1 MTTRKAIWHAFRCFG
16 LNCVRTS
23 EVLQKSIMADDAPAA
38 EAAEAAAP
46 ELTFATPDDN
56 QKSDLAHSLAVAILY
71 DTKKDVTA
79 ANIESVLKA
88 AGVSPSGTFTGPFEQ
103 ALNGKEIA
111 PLFELK
117 PGSGGG
123 GGGGGG
129 GAAAEVEKE
138 EEAKEEEKEE
148 EAAVGNLFG
157 GDDDADDAWQ

>member
-1 MTTRKAIWHAFRCFG
+1 MGI
-16 LNCVRTS
+16 
-23 EVLQKSIMADDAPAA
+23 IMAEEAPAA

-46 ELTFATPDDN
+46 ELTFATLDAN
-56 QKSDLAHSLAVAILY
+56 QKSDLAHSLAVALLF

-88 AGVSPSGTFTGPFEQ
+88 AGVSPSCTFTGPFEQ

-129 GAAAEVEKE
+129 AAAAEVEKE

-148 EAAVGNLFG
+148 EEEAAVGALFG
-157 GDDDADDAWQ
+157 GE

>member
-23 EVLQKSIMADDAPAA
+23 EVLQKSIMAEDAPAA

-46 ELTFATPDDN
+46 ELTFATLDDN

-123 GGGGGG
+123 
-129 GAAAEVEKE
+129 AAAEVEKE

-157 GDDDADDAWQ
+157 GDD

>member
-1 MTTRKAIWHAFRCFG
+1 M
-16 LNCVRTS
+16 
-23 EVLQKSIMADDAPAA
+23 Q
-38 EAAEAAAP
+38 
-46 ELTFATPDDN
+46 
-56 QKSDLAHSLAVAILY
+56 
-71 DTKKDVTA
+71 A

-129 GAAAEVEKE
+129 AAAAEVEKE

-157 GDDDADDAWQ
+157 GDDDADDAW

>member
-1 MTTRKAIWHAFRCFG
+1 
-16 LNCVRTS
+16 
-23 EVLQKSIMADDAPAA
+23 MAE
-38 EAAEAAAP
+38 EAAPEVAAP
-46 ELTFATPDDN
+46 ELTFATLDAN
-56 QKSDLAHSLAVAILY
+56 QKSDLAHSLAIAILY

-88 AGVSPSGTFTGPFEQ
+88 AGVSPSCTFTGPFEQ

-157 GDDDADDAWQ
+157 GDDRD

>member
-1 MTTRKAIWHAFRCFG
+1 MFAFITLISG
-16 LNCVRTS
+16 L
-23 EVLQKSIMADDAPAA
+23 LQ
-38 EAAEAAAP
+38 
-46 ELTFATPDDN
+46 
-56 QKSDLAHSLAVAILY
+56 
-71 DTKKDVTA
+71 A
-79 ANIESVLKA
+79 ANIEAVLNA

-129 GAAAEVEKE
+129 GGAAAEVEKE

-157 GDDDADDAWQ
+157 GDEDADDAW